1 MANIKKITA
10 IITAVIGIVVII
22 LGATL
27 MGETA
32 NHAVDDNSFRYVA
45 ENYNADYASFGGDFY
60 TYIYGAS
67 DTIVDELDD
76 INKAMETVVKAQN
89 SINAAVTA
97 NVLATDDLID
107 TVNHV
112 GGMIIIAIGLS
123 ILAYAVQKIGVAFT
137 PVVVKEDI
145 PVMVEAVENCE
156 EDNASESN
164 EEVE

>member
-1 MANIKKITA
+1 
-10 IITAVIGIVVII
+10 
-22 LGATL
+22 
-27 MGETA
+27 
-32 NHAVDDNSFRYVA
+32 
-45 ENYNADYASFGGDFY
+45 
-60 TYIYGAS
+60 
-67 DTIVDELDD
+67 
-76 INKAMETVVKAQN
+76 METVVKAQN

-137 PVVVKEDI
+137 PVVAKEDI

>member
-45 ENYNADYASFGGDFY
+45 ENYNADYASFGADFY
-60 TYIYGAS
+60 TYIYDAS
-67 DTIVDELDD
+67 DTIVDELND

-89 SINAAVTA
+89 SINAAATA

-123 ILAYAVQKIGVAFT
+123 ILAYAVQKIGVAFA
-137 PVVVKEDI
+137 PVVVKENT
-145 PVMVEAVENCE
+145 PSVLEAAKDHE
-156 EDNASESN
+156 EDNTP
-164 EEVE
+164 

>member
-10 IITAVIGIVVII
+10 IITAVIGIIVTI
-22 LGATL
+22 LGVTL

-45 ENYNADYASFGGDFY
+45 ENYNADYASFGADFY

-67 DTIVDELDD
+67 DTIVDELND

-112 GGMIIIAIGLS
+112 GGMIVIAIGLS
-123 ILAYAVQKIGVAFT
+123 ILAYAVQKIGVAFA
-137 PVVVKEDI
+137 PVVDEKNISSAAEV
-145 PVMVEAVENCE
+145 VEEHE
-156 EDNASESN
+156 EDSITENN
-164 EEVE
+164 EETE